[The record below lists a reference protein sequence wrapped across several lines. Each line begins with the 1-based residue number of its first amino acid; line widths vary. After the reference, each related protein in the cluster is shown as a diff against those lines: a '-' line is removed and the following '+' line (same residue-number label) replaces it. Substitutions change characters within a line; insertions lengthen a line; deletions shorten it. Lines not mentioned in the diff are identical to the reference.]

1 MKFLKEKLN
10 SLIEKI
16 APVFKKLC
24 HIFRYS
30 RIALA
35 TLVLVFSVAATS
47 LFAGL
52 TIAYNI
58 EYNGSVIAQVK
69 DKKAYDEAVN
79 IAKTMVT
86 SCCFEEYADTPEFH
100 ITVTTEKNL
109 ATPNDIAISIMEK
122 TDSIGNG
129 TALKIDGEI
138 FASVSSDCNLND
150 YIANYLANYIQGEDV
165 KSSFIQKV
173 ECVNGYY
180 PDNTFASFEAVKEK
194 IAQLDVKTVQTLHTT
209 ETIPF
214 TTATR
219 TSSERGTSYY
229 QKIVTGVNGVKECV
243 KEVTMVNGEVTDSF
257 TIYEEV
263 ITQPVQEVFLKG
275 TKPEYSSS
283 GVTYA
288 SELGCIWPLK
298 RVSGQMVSAYY
309 GDGRNHKGIDIAS
322 PNGTSVYAAQSG
334 TVCKVYNSCSHN
346 NKKTGSCGCGSGYG
360 NYVII
365 DHGNGYKTLY
375 GHCAR
380 VSVTVGQKVS
390 QGQLIGVVGS
400 TGQSTGFHLHFEVR
414 KNDVRINPEPFLGL

>member
-1 MKFLKEKLN
+1 VKFLKEKLN

-86 SCCFEEYADTPEFH
+86 SCCFEEYAYTPEFH

-138 FASVSSDCNLND
+138 FASVSADCNLND
-150 YIANYLANYIQGEDV
+150 YIKNYLANYVQGEDV
-165 KSSFIQKV
+165 KSSFLQKV

-180 PDNTFASFEAVKEK
+180 PDNTFASFEVVKEK

-322 PNGTSVYAAQSG
+322 PAGTPIYAAQAG
-334 TVCKVYNSCSHN
+334 TVIVSQRSSSY
-346 NKKTGSCGCGSGYG
+346 GY
-360 NYVII
+360 YIVIE
-365 DHGNGYKTLY
+365 HANGYKTY
-375 GHCAR
+375 YAHCSRLIAK
-380 VSVTVGQKVS
+380 VGQRVA
-390 QGQLIGVVGS
+390 QGQHIADVGS
-400 TGQSTGFHLHFEVR
+400 TGQSTGNHLHFEVR
-414 KNDVRINPEPFLGL
+414 KNNVCLNPEPFLGL